1 MNNRIEE
8 IRETWEKAYKGL
20 VKDLG
25 NERTFEEVACMFF
38 ELGWRA
44 AAESMIDK
52 CCDLV
57 DEFEDKFKKEMAE
70 CL

>member
-1 MNNRIEE
+1 
-8 IRETWEKAYKGL
+8 
-20 VKDLG
+20 
-25 NERTFEEVACMFF
+25 MFF

-44 AAESMIDK
+44 ADESMIDK

-57 DEFEDKFKKEMAE
+57 DEFEDKFKKEMAK

>member
-1 MNNRIEE
+1 MDRIEE
-8 IRETWEKAYKGL
+8 MRSTLEKAYKGL

-25 NERTFEEVACMFF
+25 NGMTFEDVACMFF

-44 AAESMIDK
+44 ADESMIDK

-57 DEFEDKFKKEMAE
+57 NEFEDKFKKEMRK